1 MIPYPLLIGAFQLI
15 PAIILMA
22 YGVTKQKRVQPYF
35 DMLLMALP
43 ATLFYGVLMRNLLG
57 GLFGWYF
64 YFIAK
69 FVLFL
74 MPGLILIKV
83 RNYKLSEFG
92 IAKEGLRLSLLLGFG
107 ILILTTVTSAT
118 TFLLNPATTP
128 SNLWD
133 FTIPSNIILIS
144 IPLFFDAFNEEFLFR
159 GVFFFFAYKNTK
171 NIALSYIVSMLVA
184 FAWHPEF
191 TLFRMVPVFV
201 QGTLLCYLLYKS
213 KNIHGA
219 WISHG
224 INRTT
229 GSLVARF
236 LMMNY

>member
-1 MIPYPLLIGAFQLI
+1 
-15 PAIILMA
+15 MA

-35 DMLLMALP
+35 DMLVMALP
-43 ATLFYGVLMRNLLG
+43 ATLFYGVLMSNLPG
-57 GLFGWYF
+57 ELFYWYL
-64 YFIAK
+64 YTIAK
-69 FVLFL
+69 FVLFV
-74 MPGLILIKV
+74 MPGLILIQV
-83 RNYKLSEFG
+83 RNYELREFG
-92 IAKEGLRLSLLLGFG
+92 ITKEGLRLSLLLGFG
-107 ILILTTVTSAT
+107 ILIITTVTSAT

-133 FTIPSNIILIS
+133 FTIPSNILLIS
-144 IPLFFDAFNEEFLFR
+144 IPFFFDAFNEEFLFR

-171 NIALSYIVSMLVA
+171 NVALAYIVSMLVA

-236 LMMNY
+236 LLMN